1 MYSKLLK
8 IYQPAKLF
16 NNPKVLAIP
25 RCMEYLRGLAVS
37 GSQAMTL
44 TSGLVGFIAEATP
57 VISPP
62 DPYGHITVSTC
73 GKSSNISSP
82 IVPCPVYRVAT

>member
-1 MYSKLLK
+1 
-8 IYQPAKLF
+8 
-16 NNPKVLAIP
+16 
-25 RCMEYLRGLAVS
+25 MEYLRGLAVS

-62 DPYGHITVSTC
+62 TPYGHITVSTC

-82 IVPCPVYRVAT
+82 IVPCPVYIDWQRDLYCTNLLKSLEH